1 MSGEVCGPVTIQIEG
16 FEPVS
21 SEVTFVDMEH
31 EGGRYRPL
39 LGYTVLEQ
47 AGLATD
53 PVGGRLLEIPH
64 MDLRAAGATG

>member
-1 MSGEVCGPVTIQIEG
+1 MLFRSPVTIQIEG

-21 SEVTFVDMEH
+21 SEVTFVDMEP

-47 AGLATD
+47 AGLAVD
-53 PVGGRLLEIPH
+53 VLGGRLLKVPH
-64 MDLRAAGATG
+64 MDLRTASGATG